1 VSDLVK
7 KPGAPRGVKIDAG
20 LVRALR
26 RERGWSQ
33 IDLAL
38 LAQLAQRTVKAA
50 EGGHTVGL
58 RSVRALATAL
68 GVPITRLCAAIA
80 VASPAAAR
88 DDKPAHSLPLQCT
101 LPARADR

>member
-1 VSDLVK
+1 MNNLVK

-33 IDLAL
+33 IDLAS

-50 EGGHTVGL
+50 EGGRAVGL

-68 GVPITRLCAAIA
+68 GLPITRLCAAIA
-80 VASPAAAR
+80 VASPSASPAAAR
-88 DDKPAHSLPLQCT
+88 DDQPTHFLPLQCT
-101 LPARADR
+101 LP